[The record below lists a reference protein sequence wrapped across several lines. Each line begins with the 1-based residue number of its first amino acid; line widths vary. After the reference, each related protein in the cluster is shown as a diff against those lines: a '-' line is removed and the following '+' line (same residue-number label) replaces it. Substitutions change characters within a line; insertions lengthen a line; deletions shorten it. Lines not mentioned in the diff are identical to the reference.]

1 MFSIYYSK
9 FKIQNSLPKFL
20 DFLKLLFWVCV
31 GLMVAGCA
39 KTVTLPDNFVR
50 PKPREEVPFTPPK
63 SLATF
68 QAAVADVEETY
79 RLGAG
84 DQMTVEVWGYQELSG
99 KHVIGPDGRIT
110 LPLVGP
116 LRLTDLS
123 REQAAKAITKK
134 FAPFYLNLSVAV
146 RVDQY
151 ASNRVLVLGRV
162 SRPGEIQFG
171 MTAPTLLEAISKAG
185 GFAKASGLQG
195 DAQSLPFTHCAIFR
209 GRDQIVWLELEPL
222 LTGKD
227 LSLNL
232 KLQRNDVVYV
242 PDIEE
247 KLVYVLG
254 EVHNPGAFRLTRN
267 MSFLEVLAKAG
278 GPTIDAAPGRINLI
292 RPNEGINQPVALNEL
307 IVPNKKLNVALA
319 EGDIIYVPSNI
330 IAKINYAVR
339 FLSPFSSILGIY
351 ADIES
356 IRADSQNRKLE
367 RDEEQLR
374 TERAKIEADKEATT
388 GLE

>member
-1 MFSIYYSK
+1 MFSIYHST
-9 FKIQNSLPKFL
+9 FNIQHFVPKFL
-20 DFLKLLFWVCV
+20 EFLKLLFWVCV
-31 GLMVAGCA
+31 VFMVAGCA
-39 KTVTLPDNFVR
+39 PTVTLPDSFVR
-50 PKPREEVPFTPPK
+50 PKPREEIPLTPPK

-162 SRPGEIQFG
+162 SHPGEIQFG

-227 LSLNL
+227 LSLNI

-254 EVHNPGAFRLTRN
+254 EVHKPGAFRLTRN

-292 RPNEGINQPVALNEL
+292 RPNEGINQPVALSEL

-339 FLSPFSSILGIY
+339 FLSPFSTILGIY